1 MIITRPESYWSPV
14 RMSLYSNGSA
24 RHTPQLVSRKPLGAM
39 FGAYVFEGNQ
49 IVQVT
54 WRRRAVQ
61 LQSRCNGAAQNKHN
75 AVCLAEATFTSSH
88 W

>member
-1 MIITRPESYWSPV
+1 
-14 RMSLYSNGSA
+14 
-24 RHTPQLVSRKPLGAM
+24 M